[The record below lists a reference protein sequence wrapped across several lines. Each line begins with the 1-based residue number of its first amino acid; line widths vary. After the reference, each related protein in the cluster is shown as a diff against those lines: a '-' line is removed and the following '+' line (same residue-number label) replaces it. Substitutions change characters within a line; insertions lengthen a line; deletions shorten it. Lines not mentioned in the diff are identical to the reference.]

1 MIRSS
6 LASRF
11 RAVYPKSAKAVTN
24 SGHAPRSPPRYF
36 QASLGLIIGAGAPTA
51 GFTYYFTARPKE
63 IHTTMSN
70 GWPCTMRDSTSK
82 SFVTNLKLGPYATGD
97 EVTSAD
103 LLLSKEECEKM
114 LKLEEETKSFKLDGI
129 RVKVDVNSV
138 GANRVNEDR
147 WAVDVVDTN
156 AMEEIGLE
164 RTDRMDT
171 GFWGH
176 WTGLR
181 TSLFGEGW
189 KGDDEAKEG
198 GLVMFS
204 VFDGHGPGDGW

>member
-1 MIRSS
+1 
-6 LASRF
+6 
-11 RAVYPKSAKAVTN
+11 
-24 SGHAPRSPPRYF
+24 
-36 QASLGLIIGAGAPTA
+36 
-51 GFTYYFTARPKE
+51 
-63 IHTTMSN
+63 MSN